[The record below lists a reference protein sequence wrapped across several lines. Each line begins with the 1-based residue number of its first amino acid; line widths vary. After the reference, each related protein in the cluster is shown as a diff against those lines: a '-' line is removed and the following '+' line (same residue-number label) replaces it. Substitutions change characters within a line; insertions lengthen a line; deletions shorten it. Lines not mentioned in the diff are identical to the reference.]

1 MKEDHAMG
9 DIKSGILKQADDS
22 RDRVIGF
29 LGDLVR
35 AQRQGEAAVQSL
47 VSARLAEIGCSIED
61 LTYDPVGIVLKDE
74 FASEL
79 AINAGERV
87 SVIGRYR
94 GAEGGRSLIMYAHPD
109 GEPVTRTEEWTHDPF
124 AAEIEAGRMY
134 GWGVADDLMGVA
146 AGVCALDVIA
156 AAKTRLKG
164 EVIMAS
170 TPSKRHARGI
180 TAVLNSGYGADGALY
195 LHPAESGA
203 GLGEIKA
210 LASGQLVF
218 RIRVTGRLPDTT
230 EPVHAAFAHLAV
242 NPIDKA
248 IVLHRALT
256 ALGEAR
262 AARVHHPV
270 LDAAVGRSTN
280 VMFSGIQ
287 CGFDRSLMQM
297 APVCELGGA
306 LSYPPSERLLDVRAE
321 VEAAIKAAIEADPW
335 MKDNP
340 PDVIWMSGVS
350 GTEIKTDHLLYKTVS
365 GAITAVTGT
374 EPSVNPLHTS
384 SDIRVP
390 LVQKGIP
397 AVGIGSLSGNLAQNG
412 LLDEWVDVED
422 FVNLV
427 KATALIIAEWCTGV

>member
-1 MKEDHAMG
+1 MS
-9 DIKSGILKQADDS
+9 DIRPGLLKQAEDS

-35 AQRQGEAAVQSL
+35 AQRDGEAAVQAL
-47 VSARLAEIGCSIED
+47 VSARLAEIGCTIED
-61 LTYDPVGIVLKDE
+61 LTYNPVGMMLKDE

-87 SVIGRYR
+87 SVIGRYP
-94 GAEGGRSLIMYAHPD
+94 GADDGRSLIMFAHPD
-109 GEPVTRTEEWTHDPF
+109 GEPVARTEEWTHDPF
-124 AAEIEAGRMY
+124 AAEIDAGRMY

-146 AGVCALDVIA
+146 AGVSALDVIA
-156 AAKTRLKG
+156 ASKTRLKG

-170 TPSKRHARGI
+170 TPSKNHARGV
-180 TAVLNSGYGADGALY
+180 TAVLNNGYSADGALY
-195 LHPAESGA
+195 LHPAESGG
-203 GLGEIKA
+203 GLRQIKA
-210 LASGQLVF
+210 LVSGQLVF
-218 RIRVTGRLPDTT
+218 RIRVTGRRPDTN
-230 EPVHAAFAHLAV
+230 EPGHAPFAHLAV

-248 IVLHRALT
+248 IVLHQALT

-262 AARVHHPV
+262 AKRVHHPV

-280 VMFSGIQ
+280 IMLSAIQ
-287 CGFDRSLMQM
+287 CGFDRALNQM
-297 APVCELGGA
+297 SPVCELAGA
-306 LSYPPSERLLDVRAE
+306 VSYPPPGKLLDVQAE
-321 VEAAIKAAIEADPW
+321 VDATIKAAIEADPW

-340 PDVIWMSGVS
+340 PEVIWLSGVA
-350 GTEIKTDHLLYKTVS
+350 GTEVKTDHPLYQTVS
-365 GAITAVTGT
+365 AAITEVTGT
-374 EPSVNPLHTS
+374 EPALYPMHIA

-397 AVGIGSLSGNLAQNG
+397 TIGIGSLGGNLTQNG

-427 KATALIIAEWCTGV
+427 KTTTVVIADWCAGA

>member
-1 MKEDHAMG
+1 MG
-9 DIKSGILKQADDS
+9 DIRSRLLKQADDS

-35 AQRQGEAAVQSL
+35 AQRQGEAAVQAL
-47 VSARLAEIGCSIED
+47 VSARMADIGCTIED
-61 LTYDPVGIVLKDE
+61 LTYDPTGIVLKDE

-79 AINAGERV
+79 VINAGERG
-87 SVIGRYR
+87 SVIGRYG
-94 GAEGGRSLIMYAHPD
+94 GAGGGRSLLMFAHPD
-109 GEPVTRTEEWTHDPF
+109 GEPVARTEEWTHDPF
-124 AAEIEAGRMY
+124 AAEIDAGRMY

-146 AGVCALDVIA
+146 AGVSALDVIA
-156 AAKTRLKG
+156 ATKTRLKG

-180 TAVLNSGYGADGALY
+180 TAVLNNGYGADAALY

-210 LASGQLVF
+210 LSSGQLIF
-218 RIRVTGRLPDTT
+218 RIRVTGRRPDTT
-230 EPVHAAFAHLAV
+230 EPGHATFAHLAV

-248 IVLHRALT
+248 VVLHQALT
-256 ALGEAR
+256 AFGEAR
-262 AARVHHPV
+262 AERVHHPV

-280 VMFSGIQ
+280 VMVSGIQ
-287 CGFDRSLMQM
+287 CGFERSLTQLS
-297 APVCELGGA
+297 PVCELGGA
-306 LSYPPSERLLDVRAE
+306 LSYPPSEKLLDVRAE
-321 VEAAIKAAIEADPW
+321 AEAAIKAAIAVDPW

-340 PDVIWMSGVS
+340 PEVIWLSGVS
-350 GTEIKTDHLLYKTVS
+350 GTEIKTDHPLYRTVS
-365 GAITAVTGT
+365 SAITEVTGT
-374 EPSVNPLHTS
+374 EPSVNPMHTS

-397 AVGIGSLSGNLAQNG
+397 TVGIGSLSGNLAQNG
-412 LLDEWVDVED
+412 LLDEWVDVAD

-427 KATALIIAEWCTGV
+427 KATAVIIAEWCTSA

>member
-1 MKEDHAMG
+1 MG
-9 DIKSGILKQADDS
+9 DISSGLLKQADQS

-35 AQRQGEAAVQSL
+35 AQRQGEAAVQAL
-47 VSARLAEIGCSIED
+47 VSARLADIGCTIED
-61 LTYDPVGIVLKDE
+61 LTYDPVGLMLKDE
-74 FASEL
+74 FACAL
-79 AINAGERV
+79 AIEAGERV
-87 SVIGRYR
+87 SVIGRYP
-94 GAEGGRSLIMYAHPD
+94 GANGGRSLIMYAHPD
-109 GEPVTRTEEWTHDPF
+109 GEPVARTEEWTHDPF
-124 AAEIEAGRMY
+124 AAEIDAGRMY

-146 AGVCALDVIA
+146 AGISALDVVA
-156 AAKTRLKG
+156 ASKTRLKG

-218 RIRVTGRLPDTT
+218 SIRVTGRRPDTT

-248 IVLHRALT
+248 IVLHQALA

-262 AARVHHPV
+262 AERVHHPT
-270 LDAAVGRSTN
+270 LDAAVDRSTN
-280 VMFSGIQ
+280 VMVSAIQ

-297 APVCELGGA
+297 SPVCELGGA
-306 LSYPPSERLLDVRAE
+306 LSYPPTEKLSDVRAE
-321 VEAAIKAAIEADPW
+321 ADAAIKAAIEADPW

-340 PDVIWMSGVS
+340 PDLVWLSGVS
-350 GTEIKTDHLLYKTVS
+350 GTEIKTDHPLYRTVS
-365 GAITAVTGT
+365 GAITEVTGR
-374 EPSVNPLHTS
+374 EPSVNPMHTS

-390 LVQKGIP
+390 MVQKGIP
-397 AVGIGSLSGNLAQNG
+397 TVGIGSMSGNLAQNG

-427 KATALIIAEWCTGV
+427 KSTAVIIAEWCGRA